1 MGEWMMMTPSKVNVM
16 RVITYDIDEV
26 RKDMGLKLST
36 TEEVIDFLED
46 WVTEDFGTTT
56 GLVYQ
61 DENGDDL
68 Q

>member
-1 MGEWMMMTPSKVNVM
+1 MMMATGKVNVM

>member
-1 MGEWMMMTPSKVNVM
+1 MFG
-16 RVITYDIDEV
+16 I
-26 RKDMGLKLST
+26 ST

>member
-1 MGEWMMMTPSKVNVM
+1 MATGKVNVM